1 MNISNLILPL
11 IVLIIV
17 SYAIYKKVDLLNVF
31 IDGVKEGIEMS
42 LQIFPTILA
51 MLVAINVLLK
61 SNLILDLTSLL
72 NPIFNYLHF
81 PSEILPLAIL
91 KPISG
96 STSLIVMNDLLKT
109 YGAESYIGY
118 LASIIQ
124 GCTDTT
130 IYILSLYFA
139 SVGIKKTRYALKVG
153 LLSDLIT
160 IIIAIIVVNLL
171 LI

>member
-1 MNISNLILPL
+1 MIISNLILPL

-124 GCTDTT
+124 GSTDTT